1 MVSRRKI
8 IYGAVSLLVL
18 LGVILGILG
27 GLGVFSGGRTFH
39 PSSTQPSPSSFNP
52 QKPTI
57 FILDFEQLTGT
68 VRYTLNNP
76 NGLYITDAT
85 INMEVYCSGDGCSN
99 INNKINFFIPMTG
112 IPTKSGTYSFTNSQL
127 IIPVSDAQRTA
138 SVKIGVPTYDQ
149 GITQTFP
156 IQ

>member
-1 MVSRRKI
+1 MVSRRKL
-8 IYGAVSLLVL
+8 IYGGVALLV
-18 LGVILGILG
+18 VIAIILGILG
-27 GLGVFSGGRTFH
+27 GLGAFTPGRGFN
-39 PSSTQPSPSSFNP
+39 PSSTQPSTPSFNP
-52 QKPTI
+52 HKPTI
-57 FILDFEQLTGT
+57 FILDFKQLTGT
-68 VRYTLNNP
+68 ITYTLNNP

-127 IIPVSDAQRTA
+127 IIPLSDSQRTA

>member
-8 IYGAVSLLVL
+8 IYSVVGLLVL

-27 GLGVFSGGRTFH
+27 GLGVFTPGRSFH

-52 QKPTI
+52 HKPTI
-57 FILDFEQLTGT
+57 FITDFEQLTGT
-68 VRYTLNNP
+68 VKYILTNS

-85 INMEVYCSGDGCSN
+85 LNMEVYCSGDGCSN

-127 IIPVSDAQRTA
+127 IVPVSDAQRTA